1 MSSQAFSPRGTQ
13 ISFEQFVSVG
23 FQLLA
28 EIREINFTGSKYDL
42 ADVTHYQSGNFR
54 EWLTTLA
61 DSGEVSFTGNYIPTD
76 SSQQSLLAFFNAG
89 TLIAWK
95 VQLPNS
101 LGTITFNAY
110 VQSLEHNLPI
120 DKQATITGKLK
131 ITGQVTGF

>member
-1 MSSQAFSPRGTQ
+1 MSSLAFSPRGTQ
-13 ISFEQFVSVG
+13 ISFQNGPSDTFH
-23 FQLLA
+23 LLA
-28 EIREINFTGSKYDL
+28 EIREVNFTGSKYDL

-61 DSGEVSFTGNYIPTD
+61 DSGEVSFTGNYIPSDT
-76 SSQQSLLAFFNAG
+76 SQQSLLSFFNTG
-89 TLIAWK
+89 VLIAWK
-95 VQLPNS
+95 VTLPNS

-131 ITGQVTGF
+131 ITGAVTGF